1 MGLSRFFSLIG
12 LVLGLGVGLVACG
25 GGGGNAGSN
34 PNTPFEP
41 VVSPVAKTASL
52 ALTLVDGLGT
62 VVANR
67 GLSQTESRYLRMALT
82 DSSGAAVPFSRV
94 AVTLDSS
101 NARLVPAAGVDLTD
115 ASGVLL
121 MRIAPAS
128 VTAAGLVQVTAA
140 ATVAGLAVTQTLD
153 LQIAAGTVILTG
165 LSVSP
170 ASVQNGQSVN
180 VAVNVLVNGAQAASN
195 ALAVAFTSGCGTV
208 SPASSLVDGNGLAT
222 GVIQTVNPGNCS
234 VLATAAGGVTSSAA
248 FTVTAP
254 PIIGIRFVSATPSV
268 IYQAGSVGANI
279 SQVSFRV
286 VNSVGTAVQSENVT
300 ASLSNIDGGLN
311 FCGSPS
317 VGVSGADGVVTFS
330 VCAGTLPA
338 NVQVRAVLNSNPLIA
353 TNSNLLTVQ
362 TGVVS
367 QRFFDLA
374 ANRLNIY
381 VGGQFTTQVN
391 GNSVD
396 LTAYAA
402 DRQGNPVPDRTKIIF
417 VSEGG
422 QINSSSLSSCEI
434 SAGSCTVRLIGQ
446 AYRPLGSSAANGE
459 PRPGRVTV
467 LAYTDGEEH
476 FIDANSNNRYDPGEL
491 FEDLGLPYLDKDES
505 RAFVSAYTNLVTGT
519 SDGETSYPL
528 PIGAAGALAC
538 PAGANI
544 GLSVS
549 GSCNGSWDGNT
560 KVRRALV
567 IIFSGGEIGQPGG
580 YDATIPAIR
589 QTEVLD
595 ASIGS
600 VTVRLSDYNGN
611 PLPADAV
618 LTVQTFPVV
627 AAGACSAT
635 LEGSTVGSTIEP
647 TQHIATLKSCVTGD
661 LVRFTATVSGK
672 ASSLS
677 VVLP

>member
-1 MGLSRFFSLIG
+1 MCLGKRLGLIG
-12 LVLGLGVGLVACG
+12 LALGLAACG

-34 PNTPFEP
+34 PNIPADP
-41 VVSPVAKTASL
+41 VVSAVVKTASL
-52 ALTLVDGLGT
+52 ALTLVDGAGT

-67 GLSQTESRYLRMALT
+67 GLSQTESRYLRMVLT
-82 DSSGAAVPFSRV
+82 DSSGIALPFSRV
-94 AVTLDSS
+94 TVTLDST

-115 ASGVLL
+115 AAGVLL
-121 MRIAPAS
+121 MRITPAD
-128 VTAAGLVQVTAA
+128 VTAAGPVQATAA
-140 ATVAGLAVTQTLD
+140 ATVAGVAVTQTLD
-153 LQIAAGTVILTG
+153 MQIAAGTVSLTG
-165 LSVSP
+165 MSATP

-180 VAVNVLVNGAQAASN
+180 VSVNVLVNGAQAASN

-208 SPASSLVDGNGLAT
+208 SPASSLVDGNGRAT
-222 GVIQTVNPGNCS
+222 GVIQTANAGNCS

-254 PIIGIRFVSATPSV
+254 PITGIRFVSATPSV

-279 SQVSFRV
+279 SLVSFKV
-286 VNSVGTAVQSENVT
+286 VNSLGAAVQGENVT
-300 ASLSNIDGGLN
+300 ASLSNTDGGIN

-317 VGVSGADGVVTFS
+317 VGTSGADGVVTFS

-338 NVQVRAVLNSNPLIA
+338 TVQVRATLNTNPLIA

-362 TGVVS
+362 TGVAS
-367 QRFFDLA
+367 QRFFDLS
-374 ANRLNIY
+374 ANKLNVY

-391 GNSVD
+391 GNSID
-396 LTAYAA
+396 LSAYAA

-417 VSEGG
+417 VTEGG

-446 AYRPLGSSAANGE
+446 AYRPLGSSAANGD

-476 FIDANSNNRYDPGEL
+476 FIDANNNNRYDAGEL

-505 RAFVSAYTNLVTGT
+505 RAFVAAYTNLVAGT
-519 SDGETSYPL
+519 SEGETSYPL
-528 PIGAAGALAC
+528 PTGASGALAC
-538 PAGANI
+538 PASANTR
-544 GLSVS
+544 LSVA
-549 GSCNGSWDGNT
+549 GSCNGTWDGNT

-567 IIFSGGEIGQPGG
+567 VIFSGGEIGQPGG
-580 YDATIPAIR
+580 YDATIPAMHH
-589 QTEVLD
+589 TAVLA
-595 ASIGS
+595 ASTGA

-611 PLPADAV
+611 PLPADAA
-618 LTVQTFPVV
+618 LTVQTFP
-627 AAGACSAT
+627 ALPAGTCSAT
-635 LEGSTVGSTIEP
+635 LEGATIGSTIEP
-647 TQHIATLKSCVTGD
+647 TQHTATLKSCATGD
-661 LVRFTATVSGK
+661 MVRITATVSGK

>member
-1 MGLSRFFSLIG
+1 
-12 LVLGLGVGLVACG
+12 
-25 GGGGNAGSN
+25 
-34 PNTPFEP
+34 
-41 VVSPVAKTASL
+41 L

-153 LQIAAGTVILTG
+153 LQIAAGTVILKG

-300 ASLSNIDGGLN
+300 ASLSNTDGGLN

-317 VGVSGADGVVTFS
+317 VGVSGVDGVVTFS

-362 TGVVS
+362 TGVAS

-446 AYRPLGSSAANGE
+446 AYRPLGSSAANGDL
-459 PRPGRVTV
+459 RPGRVTV

-476 FIDANSNNRYDPGEL
+476 FIDANSNNRYDAGEL

-505 RAFVSAYTNLVTGT
+505 RTFVSSYTNLVTGT
-519 SDGETSYPL
+519 SEGETSYPL
-528 PIGAAGALAC
+528 PSGASGAQAC
-538 PAGANI
+538 PANANI
-544 GLSVS
+544 GLSVA
-549 GSCNGSWDGNT
+549 GTCNGTWDGNT

-567 IIFSGGEIGQPGG
+567 IIFSGGELGQPGG
-580 YDATIPAIR
+580 YHATIPATY
-589 QTEVLD
+589 QTAVLA
-595 ASIGS
+595 ASTGA

-611 PLPADAV
+611 PLPADTA
-618 LTVQTFPVV
+618 LTVQTFPAVS
-627 AAGACSAT
+627 AGACSAT
-635 LEGSTVGSTIEP
+635 LDGSTVGSTIEP
-647 TQHIATLKSCVTGD
+647 TQHTATLKSCVSGD
-661 LVRFTATVSGK
+661 MVRFTATVSGK

-677 VVLP
+677 VVVP